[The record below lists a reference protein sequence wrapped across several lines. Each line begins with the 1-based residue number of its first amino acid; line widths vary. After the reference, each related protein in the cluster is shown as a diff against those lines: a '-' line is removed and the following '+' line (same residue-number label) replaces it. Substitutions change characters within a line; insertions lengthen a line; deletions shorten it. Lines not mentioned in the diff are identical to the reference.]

1 VQIVGT
7 GREGLGSSCGGLY
20 DLDQRFEESPRGTI
34 MEIHMPG
41 KNRSTIYIV
50 SDGTCRTCEQVV
62 KAVLVQFEQH
72 HPRLI
77 REANVRRPS
86 RVANIV
92 KAAKKVRATVFYTL
106 VSPETRTAMKEASAE
121 YFVPIVDVLGP
132 ALASLYDMFK
142 SSPRLV
148 PGMLYEANKAHFDRI
163 DAIDYTLHHD
173 DGAGIGDLDQA
184 DVVLVGVSRT
194 SKSSTCFYLA
204 YRGIRAANVPLFAGE
219 EPPPELLRVDPKKVI
234 GTTANADRLQ
244 SIREARLH
252 GWGMSLGEAYAD
264 RVAIIQ
270 ELRAV
275 NAIMAKHG
283 WATIDVSYKAIEE
296 VAREVRVL
304 LGIKG
309 AEPW

>member
-1 VQIVGT
+1 
-7 GREGLGSSCGGLY
+7 
-20 DLDQRFEESPRGTI
+20 
-34 MEIHMPG
+34 MPA
-41 KNRSTIYIV
+41 KDAHTVYIV
-50 SDGTCRTCEQVV
+50 SDGTCRTCEQVLQ
-62 KAVLVQFEQH
+62 AVLVQFDH
-72 HPRLI
+72 KHTRLI
-77 REANVRRPS
+77 REANVRRPG
-86 RVANIV
+86 RVERIV
-92 KAAKKVRATVFYTL
+92 KEAKKNHATIFYTL

-148 PGMLYEANKAHFDRI
+148 PGILYEANKAHFDRI

-173 DGAGIGDLDQA
+173 DGCGMNELDKA

-204 YRGIRAANVPLFAGE
+204 YRGIFAANVPLFPNE
-219 EPPPELLRVDPKKVI
+219 EPPTELLKVDPKKVI
-234 GTTANADRLQ
+234 GTVANADRLQ
-244 SIREARLH
+244 SVREARLH
-252 GWGMSLGEAYAD
+252 SWGMHLSEEYAD
-264 RVAIIQ
+264 RMAIIQ

-275 NAIMAKHG
+275 NAMMAKHG

-309 AEPW
+309 TEPW

>member
-1 VQIVGT
+1 
-7 GREGLGSSCGGLY
+7 
-20 DLDQRFEESPRGTI
+20 
-34 MEIHMPG
+34 MPK
-41 KNRSTIYIV
+41 KNPYTVYIV
-50 SDGTCRTCEQVV
+50 SDGTCRTCEQVLR
-62 KAVLVQFEQH
+62 AVLVQFEQH
-72 HPRLI
+72 PRVV
-77 REANVRRPS
+77 RVANVRRPA

-92 KAAKKVRATVFYTL
+92 KAAKKARATIFYTL

-142 SSPRLV
+142 STPRLV
-148 PGMLYEANKAHFDRI
+148 PGILYEANKAHFDRI

-173 DGAGIGDLDQA
+173 DGCGVGDLEIA

-204 YRGIRAANVPLFAGE
+204 YRGIRAANVPLFPNE
-219 EPPPELLRVDPKKVI
+219 EPPPELLRLDPKKVI

-244 SIREARLH
+244 SVREARLRS
-252 GWGMSLGEAYAD
+252 WGMHLGEAYTD
-264 RVAIIQ
+264 RMAIIQ

-275 NAIMAKHG
+275 NALMAKHN

>member
-1 VQIVGT
+1 M
-7 GREGLGSSCGGLY
+7 R
-20 DLDQRFEESPRGTI
+20 LDAAPGDALKEVN
-34 MEIHMPG
+34 MPS
-41 KNRSTIYIV
+41 KHAHTVYIV
-50 SDGTCRTCEQVV
+50 SDGTCRTCEQVLR
-62 KAVLVQFEQH
+62 AVLVQFEQH
-72 HPRLI
+72 HPRLV
-77 REANVRRPS
+77 REANVRRPG

-92 KAAKKVRATVFYTL
+92 KEAKKARATIFYTL

-173 DGAGIGDLDQA
+173 DGCGMNDLDKA
-184 DVVLVGVSRT
+184 DVVLVGASRT

-204 YRGIRAANVPLFAGE
+204 YRGICAANVPLFPGE
-219 EPPPELLRVDPKKVI
+219 EPPPELLRLDPNKVI

-244 SIREARLH
+244 SVREARLH
-252 GWGMSLGEAYAD
+252 SWGMHLGEAYTD
-264 RVAIIQ
+264 RMAIIQ
-270 ELRAV
+270 ELRGV
-275 NAIMAKHG
+275 NAIMAKYN

-296 VAREVRVL
+296 VAREIRVL

-309 AEPW
+309 TEPW